1 MADQYLIGV
10 DIGSSSTKA
19 SLFNAQGNALADVRH
34 ANRLAQ
40 PRAGTAEYDG
50 RQLLQAAYKA
60 IREVLVKS
68 QVPPQGVA
76 AICFDGMISGTLG
89 IDSDGDP
96 TTPYTTTLDLRF
108 APQLNWVMERFHAVI
123 REKTGSGQPTI
134 APKMMWIRDE
144 FPDVYGRTAKFVT
157 VTGYLAGKMAGLS
170 ADQAFVDHTHLW
182 ATGLSDTQNYA
193 WSEELC
199 SAMGLPVEKLP
210 RIVEPSK
217 VIGGVCRRA
226 AEAVGLVEGT
236 PIVAGAGDQS
246 AGFVG
251 AGVTEPNRMGD
262 AAGTYLVIS
271 LCTDQFRPDL
281 DNKMAEVVASAIS
294 GLWNPVSIIIG
305 GGLTHRWFQETFAC
319 VDETKVQVDAGSYQA
334 LDEDAAALAPGSDRL
349 IFVPHLGGRACPTRT
364 NYRGLWIGFTWTHT
378 RAHFYRALLEAI
390 AYDQSIALQS
400 LQAAYPESRVTEV
413 LVYGGGSRSGL
424 WNQIK
429 ADVLGLPYVRL
440 DRDDMATLGAAI
452 IAGFAVGLYDD
463 IAETA
468 DRFVSRSRR
477 FEPRADV
484 HRFYTQYTE
493 FYRHL
498 LDQLDPAYDD
508 LASLPRWKDDVH

>member
-1 MADQYLIGV
+1 MAEQYLIGV

-19 SLFNAQGNALADVRH
+19 ALFDAQGNALADGRRT
-34 ANRLAQ
+34 NRLAQ

-50 RQLLQAAYKA
+50 RQLLQAAYEA
-60 IREVLVKS
+60 IREVVVKS
-68 QVPPQGVA
+68 QVPPQDVA

-89 IDSDGDP
+89 IDADGDP

-108 APQLNWVMERFHAVI
+108 APQLNWVMDHLHAAI
-123 REKTGSGQPTI
+123 REKTGSGQPTV

-144 FPDVYGRTAKFVT
+144 FPDVYRRTAKFVT
-157 VTGYLAGKMAGLS
+157 VTGYVANKMAGLR
-170 ADQAFVDHTHLW
+170 ADEAFVDHTHLW

-199 SAMGLPVEKLP
+199 SAMGLPAEKLP
-210 RIVEPSK
+210 RIVEPAR
-217 VIGGVCRRA
+217 VIGGLCRRA

-251 AGVTEPNRMGD
+251 AGVTRPNRMGD
-262 AAGTYLVIS
+262 AAGTYPVIS

-281 DNKMAEVVASAIS
+281 DNEMAEIVASAIS

-305 GGLTHRWFQETFAC
+305 GGLTHRWFQETFAGIDE
-319 VDETKVQVDAGSYQA
+319 VDEQGDAEAYRA
-334 LDEDAAALAPGSDRL
+334 LDEAAAALAPGSERL
-349 IFVPHLGGRACPTRT
+349 LFIPHLGGRACPTRT

-378 RAHFYRALLEAI
+378 RAHFFRALLEAI
-390 AYDQSIALQS
+390 AYDQSLALQS
-400 LQAAYPESRVTEV
+400 LQAAHPESKVREV

-440 DRDDMATLGAAI
+440 DRDDVATLGAAI

-463 IAETA
+463 MAETA
-468 DRFVSRSRR
+468 DRFAVRSRR

-484 HRFYTQYTE
+484 HQFYKPYAA
-493 FYRHL
+493 FYEHL
-498 LDQLDPAYDD
+498 IERLDPTYDD
-508 LASLPRWKDDVH
+508 LADLPRWKGE